1 MPALYVRIPSQAN
14 PAYPVREVFAT
25 VVGEGG
31 VCVDPASS
39 PMQAERTLRASFP
52 LGGTVDLRSGDPDRD
67 DLARAAEWGPE
78 RTVRAEVIA
87 GLLLGAGKLHSGS
100 VAAVRLAG
108 ARITGCLDL
117 ADGQIAFLLELVDCL
132 LEKRPELTRARTRTL
147 RLTRCSS
154 PGLDG
159 SWTQVDGH
167 LFVENCILSGALEL
181 YGAHITGEV
190 VLNGTHVSAERGPAV
205 WANGLTVDHALRAHY
220 GFTCQGEF
228 QARGA
233 TVRGSVLFEGA
244 KLSNPD
250 GYALAADGLTVD
262 QTMQCSEG
270 FAADGTLRLRGARI
284 GGTLSFDHA
293 VLRAPRTALQLGR
306 AVVGELILTPDEP
319 IEGAVSLRSARIEV
333 ISDDPAVWPAVLQI
347 SGLVYDDIRS
357 RRPAQQVGE
366 RLDWISRDPA
376 GYLPQPYEQLATW
389 FRRIGHDDDARKVLL
404 AKQQHRRSTLS
415 LAGRIW
421 GHALDRT
428 VGYGYRPWLA
438 GLWLLGLLT
447 LGTALFSLR
456 NPAPAGNIS
465 HMSFNAFI
473 YTIDLLIPINL
484 FGQRQAWNPQGPYQ
498 WLAYG
503 LIAAGW
509 ILATALI
516 AGITRVLTR
525 N

>member
-1 MPALYVRIPSQAN
+1 MDS
-14 PAYPVREVFAT
+14 
-25 VVGEGG
+25 
-31 VCVDPASS
+31 ASS
-39 PMQAERTLRASFP
+39 LMHAERVLRASFP
-52 LGGTVDLRSGDPDRD
+52 LGGTVDLRSADPVRD
-67 DLARAAEWGPE
+67 DLAHAAEWGPG
-78 RTVRAEVIA
+78 RTVRAEIIA
-87 GLLLGAGKLHSGS
+87 GLLLGAEKLRPGS

-132 LEKRPELTRARTRTL
+132 LEKRPDLARAHTRTL

-154 PGLDG
+154 PGFDG

-181 YGAHITGEV
+181 YGAHVTGEV
-190 VLNGTHVSAERGPAV
+190 VLNGTHISAERGPAV
-205 WANGLTVDHALRAHY
+205 WANGLTVDHALRAQD
-220 GFTCQGEF
+220 GFVCEGEF

-233 TVRGSVLFEGA
+233 TVRDSVFFEGA

-270 FAADGTLRLRGARI
+270 FTADGTLRLRGARI

-293 VLRAPRTALQLGR
+293 VLRAPQTALQLGR
-306 AVVGELILTPDEP
+306 AVLGELILTPAEP
-319 IEGAVSLRSARIEV
+319 IKGTVSLRSARIEV
-333 ISDDPAVWPAVLQI
+333 ISDNPAVWPTVLQI
-347 SGLVYDDIRS
+347 SGLIYDHIRS
-357 RRPAQQVGE
+357 GRAAQQVSE

-389 FRRIGHDDDARKVLL
+389 FRRIGHDDDARRVLL

-415 LAGRIW
+415 PAGRIW
-421 GHALDRT
+421 GHVLDWT

-447 LGTALFSLR
+447 LGTALFSLSR
-456 NPAPAGNIS
+456 PP
-465 HMSFNAFI
+465 
-473 YTIDLLIPINL
+473 LIPVKKKSS
-484 FGQRQAWNPQGPYQ
+484 
-498 WLAYG
+498 LAF
-503 LIAAGW
+503 
-509 ILATALI
+509 
-516 AGITRVLTR
+516 RVHPGR
-525 N
+525 Y